1 MTETTSAPVPR
12 EDLTLS
18 IIVYA
23 LFIISLLGVFPAA
36 LVGVFMA
43 YVSRGTAGPLAT
55 GHFRFQIRTFW
66 IGLAAFAV
74 GIVGFLVGTILSVI
88 LIGIPLLIVAILFL
102 GAIWVW
108 ALLRCVAGLVW
119 SIQGA
124 PCPRPDS
131 FTV

>member
-1 MTETTSAPVPR
+1 MTETSAAPVPR

-18 IIVYA
+18 IIVYT

-43 YVSRGTAGPLAT
+43 YVSKGTSGPVAT
-55 GHFRFQIRTFW
+55 GHFGFQIRTFW
-66 IGLAAFAV
+66 IGLAAAAVAAVAIFA
-74 GIVGFLVGTILSVI
+74 GAILSVI
-88 LIGIPLLIVAILFL
+88 LIGIPLLIVAVLFL

-108 ALLRCVAGLVW
+108 ALLRCVVGLVW

-131 FTV
+131 LTV